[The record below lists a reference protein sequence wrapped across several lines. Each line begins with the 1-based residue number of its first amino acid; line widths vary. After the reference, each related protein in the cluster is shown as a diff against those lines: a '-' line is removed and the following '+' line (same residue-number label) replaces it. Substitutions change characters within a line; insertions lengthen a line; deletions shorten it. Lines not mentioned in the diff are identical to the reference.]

1 MAREF
6 TKNLFVM
13 LVAIMIGVF
22 IITYFVADII
32 NRSKIE
38 TIQTENTVKIED
50 INSRNENFTN
60 HFLQGS
66 ITMVS
71 AREIREVGN
80 YHFDFAL
87 FWYNTALVNTTKN
100 FILHCTENCTD
111 AMMSYLASYQKFGES
126 RPYFV
131 EAKNY
136 TNKDKY
142 KDALNQYIN
151 FTRAGQTITLLR
163 YNASKFLRQAV
174 ENLSIGNMKNVTM
187 LMENF
192 NLTETNYTGQLQIY
206 ESQKDVIDNSY
217 LFFDTIRP
225 PH

>member
-6 TKNLFVM
+6 TKNLFIM
-13 LVAIMIGVF
+13 LVAIMVGVF
-22 IITYFVADII
+22 IITYFVADIV

-38 TIQTENTVKIED
+38 TLNTAHVVEIED
-50 INSRNENFTN
+50 INSKNENFTN

-87 FWYNTALVNTTKN
+87 FWYSNALVNTTQN
-100 FILHCTENCTD
+100 FIQRCSENCTD

-126 RPYFV
+126 KPYFM

-136 TNKDKY
+136 TDKEKY
-142 KDALNQYIN
+142 LDAIN
-151 FTRAGQTITLLR
+151 SFISFAQAGQIITLLR
-163 YNASKFLRQAV
+163 YNASNFLRQAV
-174 ENLSIGNMKNVTM
+174 ENLSIGNMENVTM

-192 NLTETNYTGQLQIY
+192 NLTEEDYTEQLQFY
-206 ESQKDVIDNSY
+206 EELKDNVDNSY
-217 LFFDTIRP
+217 LFFDPIRE